1 MTLEDA
7 MKERNVRPCA
17 LSRESGVSRPTIDG
31 ILGKRKNFNKDG
43 VRTGTVLR
51 LAKVLN
57 ADVIIDGSKP
67 FYFDFSLR
75 RNNR

>member
-7 MKERNVRPCA
+7 MKARNVRTCA
-17 LSRESGVSRPTIDG
+17 LSRESGVSRATING

-43 VRTGTVLR
+43 VRTGTVFR

-57 ADVIIDGSKP
+57 ADVIIDELKP
-67 FYFDFSLR
+67 FYVDFLLR
-75 RNNR
+75 RSNE

>member
-7 MKERNVRPCA
+7 MKARNIRTCA
-17 LSRESGVSRPTIDG
+17 LSRESGVSRPTING

-43 VRTGTVLR
+43 VRTGTALR

-67 FYFDFSLR
+67 FYIDFSLR
-75 RNNR
+75 RNSR